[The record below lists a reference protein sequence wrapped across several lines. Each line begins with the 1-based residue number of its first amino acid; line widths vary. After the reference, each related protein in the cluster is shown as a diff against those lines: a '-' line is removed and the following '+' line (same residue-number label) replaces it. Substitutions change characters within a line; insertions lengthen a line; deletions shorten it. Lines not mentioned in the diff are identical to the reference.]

1 MDCKDTGSHATHLCM
16 QTTTEQKRLAAGQ
29 DQKWKFWGPY
39 LSERQW
45 GTVREDY
52 SPAGTAWDYLPHDHA
67 RSRAYRWGEDGIAGI
82 SDEQCR
88 LCLSLALWNGKDPI
102 LKERFFGLTNSEGNH
117 GEDVKELYYY
127 LDATPTHSYLKML
140 YKYPQREFPYAQL
153 VAENARRKGDPH
165 QPEFELLDTGVFDD
179 DRYWDVFVEYAKGSP
194 EDILMRVTVHNRG
207 PEEATLHLL
216 PQLWF
221 RNTWSWKTNN
231 DKPELRFNNRGEV
244 TASLGVLASYTLYA
258 DAKPEVLFCENETNA
273 RRLYGQADAKG
284 YFKDGFDDYLIHGN
298 KDAVNPA
305 KVGTKAGVLYKV
317 SVAAGQSAQVRLRL
331 VAADVR
337 RRKVDDEESA
347 SSRRRLPFVDF
358 DKEFTQRIKEANE
371 FYDDL
376 QQEMSSADARTVQR
390 QAFAGMIWSK
400 QFFYYDV
407 PEWLRGDPGHPPPPS
422 DRKSG
427 RNHEWMHLNNADVI
441 SMPDKWEYPWYAAWD
456 LAFHC
461 IPLALIDAEFAKH
474 QLTLLTREWYMHP
487 NGQLPAYEWAFGD
500 VNPPVH
506 AWATW
511 RVFQMD
517 RKQRRESDPEDAGD
531 LKFLERVFHKLMLNF
546 NWWVNRKDAQGRNVF
561 QGGFLGLDN
570 IGVFDRSAPLPTGGF
585 INQADGTAWMAMY
598 ALNLMRIALELATHN
613 GVYEDIA
620 TKFFEHFLHIVEAMN
635 NIGEEG
641 IGLWCDKDEFY
652 YDALNLP
659 DGQSMPLKVRSMVGL
674 IPLFAVETLES
685 ELLEQLPG
693 FAARL
698 KWFLNYRPDLAKLV
712 SRWDEP
718 GMGARHLLSLLR
730 GHRMKCL
737 LRRMLDET
745 EFLSDY
751 GIRALS
757 KVHERAPYRLEA
769 NGMPNEVQYWPAESM
784 SGLFGGNSNWRG
796 PIWIPVNY
804 LIIES
809 LQKFHYYYGNEFKIE
824 CPTGSGKFVSINEVA
839 DELSL
844 RLSRLFLKGADGQRP
859 VLKYHPK
866 LASDPHFKDYILFH
880 EYFHGDTGRG
890 VGASH
895 QTGWTGL
902 IAKLLMPRSRRR
914 EEADSNARSRR
925 GDEAESHQELALANE
940 SASSRR
946 RLRVIA

>member
-1 MDCKDTGSHATHLCM
+1 M
-16 QTTTEQKRLAAGQ
+16 QTNAEKKRLAEDSAGLV
-29 DQKWKFWGPY
+29 KWKFFGPY

-52 SPAGTAWDYLPHDHA
+52 SPGGTAWDYLPHDHA
-67 RSRAYRWGEDGIAGI
+67 RSRAYRWGEDGMAGI
-82 SDEQCR
+82 SDDQCR

-102 LKERFFGLTNSEGNH
+102 LKERLFGLTNSEGNH

-140 YKYPQREFPYAQL
+140 YKYPQREFPYGQL
-153 VAENARRKGDPH
+153 VAENARRKADPR
-165 QPEFELLDTGVFDD
+165 QSEFELLDTGIFDD
-179 DRYWDVFVEYAKGSP
+179 DRYWDVFVEYAKASP

-207 PEEATLHLL
+207 PEKATIHLL

-221 RNTWSWKTNN
+221 RNTWSWKTNSER
-231 DKPELRFNNRGEV
+231 PELRLDNRGEV
-244 TASLGVLASYTLYA
+244 TARLGVLGSYTLYA
-258 DAKPEVLFCENETNA
+258 DAQPEVLFCENETNA
-273 RRLYGQADAKG
+273 RRLYGQVDAKG
-284 YFKDGFDDYLIHGN
+284 FFKDGFDDYLVHGN

-305 KVGTKAGVLYKV
+305 KVGTKSGFLYRRTVQPNGVV
-317 SVAAGQSAQVRLRL
+317 QIRLRL
-331 VAADVR
+331 S
-337 RRKVDDEESA
+337 KQ
-347 SSRRRLPFVDF
+347 SRTKAFVDF
-358 DKEFTQRIKEANE
+358 DKVFTQRIKETNE
-371 FYDDL
+371 FYADL
-376 QQEMSSADARTVQR
+376 QQEVSSADARNVQR
-390 QAFAGMIWSK
+390 QALAGMIWSK

-407 PEWLRGDPGHPPPPS
+407 PEWLRGDAGHPPPPS
-422 DRKSG
+422 ERTWG
-427 RNHEWMHLNNADVI
+427 RNREWLHLNNADVI

-461 IPLALIDAEFAKH
+461 IPLALVDPEFAKH

-511 RVFQMD
+511 RVFQLD
-517 RKQRRESDPEDAGD
+517 RKQRRESDPEDTGD

-613 GVYEDIA
+613 DVYEDIA

-635 NIGEEG
+635 NIGDEG

-659 DGQSMPLKVRSMVGL
+659 NGQSMPLKVRSMVGL

-685 ELLEQLPG
+685 ELLEKLPG
-693 FAARL
+693 FAGRL

-751 GIRALS
+751 GVRALS
-757 KVHERAPYRLEA
+757 KVHEREPYRLEA
-769 NGMPNEVQYWPAESM
+769 NGMANEVHYWPVESM

-796 PIWIPVNY
+796 PIWMPVNY

-809 LQKFHYYYGNEFKIE
+809 LQKFHYYYGDDFKIE

-866 LASDPHFKDYILFH
+866 LASDPHFKDYVLFH
-880 EYFHGDTGRG
+880 EYFDGDTGRG

-902 IAKLLMPRSRRR
+902 IAKLLQPRVGKSKTLAVVKTDGTPRSH
-914 EEADSNARSRR
+914 SRS
-925 GDEAESHQELALANE
+925 AELEQPVGVA
-940 SASSRR
+940 
-946 RLRVIA
+946 